1 MLSNFHSILS
11 LCAGSDS
18 TTESNNHLENES
30 PLASDGNQNNQQCPD
45 EVIMS
50 KSNNEESNN
59 ELNHKSL
66 MKTTLNQL
74 KEVCEE
80 LCLQVVTMKSNDEV
94 KDKVSTEEIKS
105 DVDDEEDDD
114 DDDDDENKCNKTE
127 KDESRANS
135 LLMSE
140 LETSRRIIAELET
153 KLNTFN
159 AINVKKVS
167 VQTDTDE
174 LLLSNAFA
182 DSCETLHSSVENLN
196 VRKIDVITETN
207 QQVTVGESNVSPF
220 YGKLEIFDQS
230 THIDSDKSQL
240 DHSIPDKN
248 LDLGLNSVVDDMKML
263 CDPNVEREEQLIAF
277 KEHCAELTKA
287 NLLMK
292 NQLNEMQ
299 MNLSNGHSV
308 ISTRL
313 AVVAPI
319 AIVII
324 CWLILPYL

>member
-1 MLSNFHSILS
+1 M
-11 LCAGSDS
+11 
-18 TTESNNHLENES
+18 ENEA

-45 EVIMS
+45 EVILS
-50 KSNNEESNN
+50 KSVSSNNEESNN

-80 LCLQVVTMKSNDEV
+80 LCLQVVTMKSNDDV

-114 DDDDDENKCNKTE
+114 DDDEDENKCNKTD

-140 LETSRRIIAELET
+140 LQTSRRIIAELEA
-153 KLNTFN
+153 KLNAFN
-159 AINVKKVS
+159 TIDIKKVS

-174 LLLSNAFA
+174 LILLNAFA
-182 DSCETLHSSVENLN
+182 DSCETLHHSSVENLN
-196 VRKIDVITETN
+196 LRKTIDVITQTN
-207 QQVTVGESNVSPF
+207 QEVTTVGELNVSSVAE
-220 YGKLEIFDQS
+220 KREIVDKS

-248 LDLGLNSVVDDMKML
+248 LDLELNSVVDDMKML

-277 KEHCAELTKA
+277 KEHCAELTKS

-292 NQLNEMQ
+292 NQLNELQ
-299 MNLSNGHSV
+299 MKLSNGHSI